1 MDTSAY
7 KALVGLAQ
15 PWNMRYPLITF
26 KGNVGS
32 IDNDPPA
39 AMRYTECKL
48 SKIGYEMAQGLD
60 RNAVD
65 FTPNF
70 DDTWREPIVMP
81 TLIPNY
87 LANGTEGIAC
97 GFAPKIPTHNLG
109 EIYDACMFVLKDII
123 SGELSEISDDELEDY
138 LVKGIMKYMKGPDF
152 PGGGLIID
160 NKEWPQIIR
169 TGKGRII
176 TSAKYEI
183 VETKRKDKQMVIT
196 ELPYQVNKK
205 ALVEKIEDL
214 VDNGSIDGV
223 KDIIDASSGTNGL
236 KILITFKKNANY
248 EIIINNLLAKT
259 DLKKNISYNMYGLK
273 NKELVDSNILIAI
286 DEFLEH
292 SATVVQRECQYDHD
306 KKAER
311 LVKVQAMLKI
321 LESDET
327 LDDAIKIIRYDKD
340 KKIEN
345 LMERFDITADQ
356 ADYVISRQL
365 SAISIEQFEKYQTE
379 EDELETSIEQLRIIV
394 ENEDNAL
401 YREVLNRFKELRKKY
416 ADERRTTIELKDET
430 TVEDLIEDEDLI
442 ITITSEGNIKSVSA
456 SEYTKQRKNGKGSK
470 GVAMKDNEIIT
481 QLFTLSSKDD
491 LLFVTNS
498 GRIHHLKA
506 YKIPKVAKSAKG
518 KNIVNYLSLEEDEVV
533 VKTLATRIEPGTDQY
548 AMFVTDKGQIK
559 RLSLDLLSKKR
570 NITKAITLKEG
581 HEIKDVVLVEENDE
595 IIVATAKGNCIRV
608 SASAI
613 KPQGKTAQ
621 GVIGIRMKTDD
632 DCVAGLTKVEEDQDV
647 LTITSLALA
656 KKTDE
661 SEYPC
666 AKNKGGK
673 GIKCHKLSEKTGPLV
688 GILAMNDE
696 DLLLCTQNGKI
707 IRISSED
714 VRETKRDTTGCRLQN
729 LDKGDCIKS
738 ISLAPKAIEEEQE

>member
-1 MDTSAY
+1 
-7 KALVGLAQ
+7 
-15 PWNMRYPLITF
+15 
-26 KGNVGS
+26 
-32 IDNDPPA
+32 
-39 AMRYTECKL
+39 
-48 SKIGYEMAQGLD
+48 
-60 RNAVD
+60 
-65 FTPNF
+65 
-70 DDTWREPIVMP
+70 
-81 TLIPNY
+81 
-87 LANGTEGIAC
+87 
-97 GFAPKIPTHNLG
+97 
-109 EIYDACMFVLKDII
+109 
-123 SGELSEISDDELEDY
+123 
-138 LVKGIMKYMKGPDF
+138 
-152 PGGGLIID
+152 
-160 NKEWPQIIR
+160 
-169 TGKGRII
+169 
-176 TSAKYEI
+176 
-183 VETKRKDKQMVIT
+183 
-196 ELPYQVNKK
+196 
-205 ALVEKIEDL
+205 
-214 VDNGSIDGV
+214 
-223 KDIIDASSGTNGL
+223 
-236 KILITFKKNANY
+236 
-248 EIIINNLLAKT
+248 
-259 DLKKNISYNMYGLK
+259 
-273 NKELVDSNILIAI
+273 
-286 DEFLEH
+286 
-292 SATVVQRECQYDHD
+292 
-306 KKAER
+306 
-311 LVKVQAMLKI
+311 MLKI

-345 LMERFDITADQ
+345 LMKRFDITTDQ
-356 ADYVISRQL
+356 ADYVMSRQL
-365 SAISIEQFEKYQTE
+365 SAISVEQFEKYQTE
-379 EDELETSIEQLRIIV
+379 EDELETSIEQLRIII

-401 YREVLNRFKELRKKY
+401 YVEILNRFKELKKKY
-416 ADERRTTIELKDET
+416 ADERRTAIELKDET

-533 VKTLATRIEPGTDQY
+533 VKTLATRIESDSDQY
-548 AMFVTDKGQIK
+548 IMFVTDKGQIK

-581 HEIKDVVLVEENDE
+581 HEIKDVVLVQEDDE

-608 SASAI
+608 NASSV

>member
-7 KALVGLAQ
+7 GALVGLAQ

-65 FTPNF
+65 FIPNF
-70 DDTWREPIVMP
+70 DDTWKEPIVMP

-109 EIYDACMFVLKDII
+109 EVYDACMFVLKDII
-123 SGELSEISDDELEDY
+123 SGKLNEISDDDLEDY
-138 LVKGIMKYMKGPDF
+138 LVKGIMKCMKGPDF

-183 VETKRKDKQMVIT
+183 TETKRKDKQMVIT

-205 ALVEKIEDL
+205 ALVEKIENL
-214 VDNGSIDGV
+214 IDNGSIEGI
-223 KDIIDASSGTNGL
+223 KEIIDASSGTNGL
-236 KILITFKKNANY
+236 KILITFRKNANY

-273 NKELVDSNILIAI
+273 NKELIDSNILVAI

-292 SATVVQRECQYDHD
+292 SATVVQRECQYDYD
-306 KKAER
+306 KKTER
-311 LVKVQAMLKI
+311 LVKVQAMIKV

-340 KKIEN
+340 KKVEN
-345 LMERFDITADQ
+345 LMKRFDITADQ

-379 EDELETSIEQLRIIV
+379 EEELETTIEQLRIIV

-401 YREVLNRFKELRKKY
+401 YKEVLNRFKELKKKY
-416 ADERRTTIELKDET
+416 ADERRTAIELKDET
-430 TVEDLIEDEDLI
+430 TVEDLIEDENLI
-442 ITITSEGNIKSVSA
+442 ITITSEGNIKSVSE
-456 SEYTKQRKNGKGSK
+456 SEYTKQKKNGKGSK

-491 LLFVTNS
+491 LLFVTNQ

-518 KNIVNYLSLEEDEVV
+518 KNIVNYLTLEEDEVV
-533 VKTLATRIEPGTDQY
+533 VKTLATRIEPDAGQY
-548 AMFVTDKGQIK
+548 IIFVTDKGQIK
-559 RLSLDLLSKKR
+559 KLSLDLLSKKR
-570 NITKAITLKEG
+570 NVTKAITLKEG
-581 HEIKDVVLVEENDE
+581 HEIKDVELVEEDNE
-595 IIVATAKGNCIRV
+595 IIIATAKGNCIRV
-608 SASAI
+608 KASAI

-688 GILAMNDE
+688 GILAMDDE

-714 VRETKRDTTGCRLQN
+714 VRETKRDTTGCKLQN